1 VIIPVVVGGTAES
14 FVNDLRTTVP
24 VGTMCEFTTRHL
36 DPLFFGTPRWV
47 GYPAAYG
54 STMDYEESVAIG
66 IAELW
71 EIVQVYIG
79 EGEQVVLVGYSQG
92 AAIIRRFLAK
102 LAAGGYGDPS
112 VFKDVI
118 VGAALI
124 ADPYRPPGGTHLLD
138 TIPPGYGVAGA
149 REIWPDGYLV
159 EVAAP
164 RDPIC
169 ASPYNSY
176 IRTIA
181 DFSGFFSFEPR
192 DLIMWA
198 KQTIIKIQEQGWQNA
213 NLDWTQFWQ
222 TGQRVREAV
231 DGIGGYLPYDKNLNP
246 GGGRHTCYGTE
257 KMPMSQFTYCE
268 RLAIEMNT
276 IARRSA

>member
-1 VIIPVVVGGTAES
+1 MIIPVVVGGTSES
-14 FVNDLRTTVP
+14 YVNDLRTTVP
-24 VGTMCEFTTRHL
+24 ENSMCEFTTRHL
-36 DPLFFGTPRWV
+36 DPLYFDTARWC
-47 GYPAAYG
+47 GYPSAYG
-54 STMDYEESVAIG
+54 SSMDYEESVAAG
-66 IAELW
+66 IAALW
-71 EIVQVYIG
+71 DVVETYIG

-102 LAAGGYGDPS
+102 LAAGDYGDPT

-118 VGAALI
+118 LGAALI
-124 ADPYRPPGGTHLLD
+124 ADPYRPEGYGID
-138 TIPPGYGVAGA
+138 TIPPGYGVAGKTT
-149 REIWPDGYLV
+149 IWTDGYLK

-181 DFSGFFSFEPR
+181 DFSGYFSFHQR

-222 TGQRVREAV
+222 TGQRVREAI

-246 GGGRHTCYGTE
+246 RGGWHTC
-257 KMPMSQFTYCE
+257 
-268 RLAIEMNT
+268 
-276 IARRSA
+276 

>member
-1 VIIPVVVGGTAES
+1 MIIPVVVGGTSES
-14 FVNDLRTTVP
+14 FVGDDRTEVP
-24 VGTMCEFTTRHL
+24 VNSMCEFTTRHL
-36 DPLFFGTPRWV
+36 DPLFFAPARWC
-47 GYPAAYG
+47 GYPSSYG
-54 STMDYEESVAIG
+54 SSMDYEESVAVG

-71 EIVQVYIG
+71 EVVQIYIG
-79 EGEQVVLVGYSQG
+79 EGEQVALVGYSQG

-102 LAAGGYGDPS
+102 LAAGGYGDPT

-124 ADPYRPPGGTHLLD
+124 ADPYRPEGATYTLD
-138 TIPPGYGVAGA
+138 TIPTGYGVAGKT
-149 REIWPDGYLV
+149 EIWQDGYLV

-164 RDPIC
+164 RDPISG
-169 ASPYNSY
+169 SPYNSY
-176 IRTIA
+176 IRTLA
-181 DFSGFFSFEPR
+181 DFSGYFSFEPR

-222 TGQRVREAV
+222 TGQRVREAI

-257 KMPMSQFTYCE
+257 RMPMSQYTYCE